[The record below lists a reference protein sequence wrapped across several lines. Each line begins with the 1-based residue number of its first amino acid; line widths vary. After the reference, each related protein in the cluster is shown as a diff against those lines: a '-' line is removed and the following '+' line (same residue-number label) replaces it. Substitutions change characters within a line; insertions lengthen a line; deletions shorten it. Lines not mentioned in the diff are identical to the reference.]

1 MRGRRNRLKIKV
13 AAACTLFAVALSVLI
28 GGLGYVRYQRDVEE
42 SYENYIST
50 IVLTASG
57 WIDADKLARVL
68 ETGVADEAFETLQA
82 NLNNLKEN
90 SDAQYIY
97 MFYYPNGLE
106 EGELAYVMTGYT
118 QYELQYEKDTIS
130 YLGDYAG
137 LEDFGEEF
145 RSELKEGIAR
155 KDGQIHFIDNVTQVA
170 EEIGSEMEYV
180 KTAYLPVWDGEGNLV
195 SVLCADISITH
206 IYNRLRSYL
215 ISVVLGAAAVVT
227 VFLSIFLLVM
237 NRQVLRPI
245 RLIAEQANDFVRQSR
260 EVSDPSKLHFK
271 EIVCR
276 TKDEVQTLAESLNHT
291 MSELIRYMSDLRQM
305 SARQERI
312 AAEVNVAREIRMS
325 LYPHVFPAFPERSD
339 FDIYAD
345 LTSAGGAGGD
355 FYNFFFSDSNH
366 LCLMAGSVSG
376 LGIPSAMFAAITTT
390 VMKNYAKLG
399 YPVSRIMAETNNQ
412 VSSGNQAGLTAE
424 VFLGKIDLAAGR
436 MEYAMAGDMKPLL
449 KTSGKEFA
457 PLQVKSGIR
466 LGSMEN
472 VPYIQRSVELSQ
484 GDMLFLYT
492 CGVADTR
499 DMKGN
504 VFSDVYV
511 EEYINRITGMEIDL
525 ARMTAAMEQE
535 LCRFSGGRKQEADN
549 TILLFRFYGSRGL

>member
-13 AAACTLFAVALSVLI
+13 AAACTLFAMALSVLV
-28 GGLGYVRYQRDVEE
+28 GGLGYVQYKKDVEE

-50 IVLTASG
+50 IVTVISG

-68 ETGVADEAFETLQA
+68 ETGIVDEAYETLQA
-82 NLNNLKEN
+82 NMNNLKEN

-106 EGELAYVMTGYT
+106 NGDLAYVMTGYT
-118 QYELQYEKDTIS
+118 RYELEYERDTIS

-145 RSELKEGIAR
+145 RGELKAGIAL
-155 KDGQIHFIDNVTQVA
+155 KDGRIHFIDNVTQVA
-170 EEIGSEMEYV
+170 EEIGSETEYV
-180 KTAYLPVWDGEGNLV
+180 KTAYLPVWDSEGNLV
-195 SVLCADISITH
+195 SVVCADISITH

-215 ISVVLGAAAVVT
+215 ISVVAGAAGVVT
-227 VFLSIFLLVM
+227 VFLSIFLFVM

-260 EVSDPSKLHFK
+260 VVSDPSELRFK

-276 TKDEVQTLAESLNHT
+276 TKDEVQILSESLNHT

-325 LYPHVFPAFPERSD
+325 LYPHEFPAFPERSD

-355 FYNFFFSDSNH
+355 FYNFFFTDSSH
-366 LCLMAGSVSG
+366 LCFMAGSVSG

-390 VMKNYAKLG
+390 VMKNFAKLG
-399 YPVSRIMAETNNQ
+399 YPASRIMAETNNQ
-412 VSSGNQAGLTAE
+412 VSAGNQAGLTAE
-424 VFLGKIDLAAGR
+424 VFFGKVDLAAGR
-436 MEYAMAGDMKPLL
+436 MEYAAAGDMKTLL
-449 KTSGKEFA
+449 KTSENEFV
-457 PLQVKSGIR
+457 PLEVKSGIR

-472 VPYIQRSVELSQ
+472 VPYVQRSVELSQ

-492 CGVADTR
+492 RGVADTR

-504 VFSDVYV
+504 LFSDVYV
-511 EEYINRITGMEIDL
+511 EEYINRITKREIDL
-525 ARMTAAMEQE
+525 ARMAEEMKKE
-535 LCRFSGGRKQEADN
+535 LCRFSAGREQETDN
-549 TILLFRFYGSRGL
+549 TMLLFRFYGPRGL